1 MNIVLG
7 CVSSSYAE
15 FDPPRIS
22 YVANPDGRGA
32 ERTYYLIKGLES
44 SINMGDALN
53 VYRMKRP
60 RGSALAVRVF
70 IGTMVIV
77 DSQHGSAMGHFTTD
91 EAAMANPSIRHHTAM
106 MGDIVVPILVIKSGI
121 FFEPGTGDIGPNV
134 AQEFDRITDF
144 VKSFSPSKLIIE
156 GHTDSDGDEKA
167 NQALSELLAEEIND
181 YLIYSYEEITPDM
194 IETHGYGET
203 RPIVPRDTPENKALN
218 RRIEIFIW
226 E

>member
-32 ERTYYLIKGLES
+32 ASGAERTYYLIKGLES

-53 VYRMKRP
+53 VYRVKRP

-77 DSQHGSAMGHFTTD
+77 DS
-91 EAAMANPSIRHHTAM
+91 
-106 MGDIVVPILVIKSGI
+106 
-121 FFEPGTGDIGPNV
+121 
-134 AQEFDRITDF
+134 
-144 VKSFSPSKLIIE
+144 
-156 GHTDSDGDEKA
+156 
-167 NQALSELLAEEIND
+167 
-181 YLIYSYEEITPDM
+181 
-194 IETHGYGET
+194 
-203 RPIVPRDTPENKALN
+203 
-218 RRIEIFIW
+218 
-226 E
+226 